1 MRREVL
7 GFVFVFISVPSILNI
22 FFPKLGSGCRL
33 SPYGL
38 SPIPRT
44 MVSSGVT
51 CPDQVERAC
60 GHITQW
66 ACLWDMG
73 RGREAEFHLFVVGI
87 EY

>member
-1 MRREVL
+1 MRFWVL
-7 GFVFVFISVPSILNI
+7 FLFSFLFLPIPNI
-22 FFPKLGSGCRL
+22 FFPKLVSGCRL

-38 SPIPRT
+38 SPVPRT
-44 MVSSGVT
+44 GVSSGVT

-60 GHITQW
+60 GHITKW
-66 ACLWDMG
+66 ACLWYVG

>member
-1 MRREVL
+1 MRFWGL
-7 GFVFVFISVPSILNI
+7 FLFSFLFPPVPNI
-22 FFPKLGSGCRL
+22 FSPKLGSECRL

-44 MVSSGVT
+44 VVSSGET
-51 CPDQVERAC
+51 CPDQVERTC

-66 ACLWDMG
+66 ACLWDVE
-73 RGREAEFHLFVVGI
+73 RGIEAEFHLFVVGI